1 MKKTIT
7 YILSTNYAGS
17 TMLALMLGA
26 HSRVL
31 QIGEAKR
38 LRRVKHKQ
46 LPCALCG
53 HGNICSLFDGITPD
67 KTPQLYDIIFSRADV
82 DVIVDH
88 SKKPFWAKQFLEQRD
103 KYDIKFI
110 HLVRDPRS
118 LVRRWDMKFEGK
130 SKTAQRWKLIRK
142 STDMLF
148 RAPFCN
154 ATEIYMYKWLYQNRE
169 ISEFLSKYQL
179 DSCILT
185 YRDLVLDTEEQ
196 LKRINDF
203 IGIDYEP
210 QEATYW
216 TTLQH
221 GGGKI
226 SDILQHEGIQLD
238 TRWQDYLPDDMKS
251 AVLGNK
257 LVNQYLEENDISF
270 TDDGLHFNNS

>member
-1 MKKTIT
+1 MEKTIT

-38 LRRVKHKQ
+38 LRRNSHKQ
-46 LPCALCG
+46 EACPLCVDRKS
-53 HGNICSLFDGITPD
+53 CSLLDGITPENV
-67 KTPQLYDIIFSRADV
+67 TNLYDIVFSRIDA

-88 SKKPFWAKQFLEQRD
+88 SKKPFWARIFLEQAD

-110 HLVRDPRS
+110 HLIRDPRS
-118 LVRRWDMKFEGK
+118 LVRRWDMKFQGK
-130 SKTAQRWKLIRK
+130 SKMTQRWKLMRK

-154 ATEIYMYKWLYQNRE
+154 DSELYSYKWLCQNRE
-169 ISEFLSKYQL
+169 ISDFLSSNSL
-179 DSCILT
+179 ESCVLT
-185 YRDLVLDTEEQ
+185 YRDLVLDTEGQ

-216 TTLQH
+216 NTLQH

-238 TRWQDYLPDDMKS
+238 TRWQGYLSEEMKIS
-251 AVLGNK
+251 VTGNK
-257 LVNQYLEENDISF
+257 LVNDYLQQNDIVF
-270 TDDGLHFNNS
+270 GGDGLHYQGK